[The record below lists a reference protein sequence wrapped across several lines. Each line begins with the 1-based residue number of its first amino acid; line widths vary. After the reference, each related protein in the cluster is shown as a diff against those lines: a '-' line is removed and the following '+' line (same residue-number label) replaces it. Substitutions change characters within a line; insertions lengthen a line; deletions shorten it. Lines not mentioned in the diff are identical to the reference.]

1 MRFRKKLNGKQKKE
15 QFCLKANPQA
25 IKNFNEHF
33 RMVLRSYEDTASP
46 KHVALNEAFRQ
57 AAGSSLN
64 KKEPGT
70 LGERAGF
77 QTGDRILS
85 INGEQIAD
93 LVDFQVHSSDPVLC
107 FDVERGGETYDLE
120 VSRMPGESVGLGF
133 EEMELRRCNNKCVFC
148 FLHQMPR
155 GMRRSLYVE
164 DDDYRLSFLH
174 GSYVTLTNIQD
185 RDLERIIEQ
194 RLSPQYVSVHATDP
208 QVRQAL
214 LGRQKPTVPIL
225 EQVELLAR
233 NHIEIHAQ
241 VVLCPGWND
250 GAHLDRTVADLS
262 RFYPSVRSVALVPVG
277 LTRFRG
283 HLPQLEPVTAARAR
297 EYLEQAERWGERLAE
312 TGGERFAYAADE
324 LFLIS
329 GVPLPERS
337 YYDAFPQ
344 IENGIGMARVF
355 LDAWERGR
363 GQLCTPLARP
373 IHLALVTG
381 ELAARFLRPI
391 AAQLSE
397 LPGIR
402 ADVVCVPNDYFGRG
416 ITVSGLLTGED
427 MSAALRAGTWDVAI
441 LPPNCISADGLTL
454 DDMTLSNLAQECGV
468 PLTVGGYDLAH
479 TLQRY
484 LADQRISTV
493 GAGQQLVEVEFSD
506 GDPL

>member
-1 MRFRKKLNGKQKKE
+1 VIGVRH
-15 QFCLKANPQA
+15 
-25 IKNFNEHF
+25 I
-33 RMVLRSYEDTASP
+33 
-46 KHVALNEAFRQ
+46 
-57 AAGSSLN
+57 
-64 KKEPGT
+64 EPGT

-77 QTGDRILS
+77 ETGDRILS

-107 FDVERGGETYDLE
+107 FGVERGGEMYDLE
-120 VSRMPGESVGLGF
+120 ISRVAGESVGLGF

-174 GSYVTLTNIQD
+174 GSYVTLTNLRD

-194 RLSPQYVSVHATDP
+194 RLSPQYISVHATDP

-214 LGRQKPTVPIL
+214 LGRQKLTVPIL
-225 EQVELLAR
+225 ETVELLAR
-233 NHIEIHAQ
+233 NHIEMHAQ

-250 GAHLDRTVADLS
+250 GAHLDQTMADLS
-262 RFYPSVRSVALVPVG
+262 RFYPAVRSVALVPVG
-277 LTRFRG
+277 LTRFRS

-297 EYLEQAERWGERLAE
+297 EYLGQADRWGERLAE

-329 GVPLPERS
+329 GVPLPKRP

-344 IENGIGMARVF
+344 VENGIGMARLF
-355 LDAWERGR
+355 LDAWEQGG
-363 GQLCTPLARP
+363 GQLRP
-373 IHLALVTG
+373 PRSRRLHLALVTG
-381 ELAARFLRPI
+381 ELAAQFLRPI
-391 AAQLSE
+391 AAQLGE
-397 LPGIR
+397 LPGLHV
-402 ADVVCVPNDYFGRG
+402 DVVCVSNDYFGRG

-427 MSAALRAGTWDVAI
+427 LSAALRGGTWDMAM
-441 LPPNCISADGLTL
+441 LPPNCFSADGLTL
-454 DDMTLSNLAQECGV
+454 DDMTLSSLAQECGV
-468 PLTVGGYDLAH
+468 PLAVGGYDLAH

-484 LADQRISTV
+484 LADRPTSTV
-493 GAGQQLVEVEFSD
+493 GAGQQLVAAGLSA